1 MLCTSCIR
9 YIAPATI
16 GRRLIVTSSVLEQT
30 HRHGSISVSEKPH
43 RAARRSQRGGQNL
56 SHRYL
61 KLEHSLRGKEEISRE
76 LNRLEQETPTS
87 QTPPIP
93 KVKDVVLFHGLEIPK
108 EPIPPTDE
116 GMDSECCMSG
126 CAVCVYDLHEEA
138 VEAYRS
144 AVSSV
149 IAKLTTK
156 GVPSTQWPAS
166 LQKHNKPTAKSTESR
181 KEAVLS
187 AFEEMERALAL
198 KKEQQSKGGNS

>member
-1 MLCTSCIR
+1 MITTS
-9 YIAPATI
+9 A
-16 GRRLIVTSSVLEQT
+16 VLEAT
-30 HRHGSISVSEKPH
+30 HRHGSISTSEKPH
-43 RAARRSQRGGQNL
+43 RAERKPHRGGQNL

-93 KVKDVVLFHGLEIPK
+93 KVKDVELFHGLEIPK

-116 GMDSECCMSG
+116 ECCMSG

-138 VEAYRS
+138 VDAYRS
-144 AVSSV
+144 AVSS
-149 IAKLTTK
+149 IITKLTTMNI
-156 GVPSTQWPAS
+156 PNTEWPAE
-166 LQKHNKPTAKSTESR
+166 LRKHNKPAAAQPVESR
-181 KEAVLS
+181 KEVVLS

-198 KKEQQSKGGNS
+198 KKEQETVGGKS